1 MDTAIA
7 CVLILNSLQYKL
19 MHTHTQRSNIM
30 YCVLTPPQ
38 VKEVEERLASQY
50 ESRLKEPSHETAGAV
65 KSQPQHCKRCQR
77 QLVSNSHSSN
87 PPVTVSWSSPVAIT
101 TSRVSPRGETGRDH
115 RHRTGTALAMG
126 KNSTNSS
133 SSTSGS
139 GKGSFSGGK
148 VVSKTGSSKTS
159 SIKDKTRSI
168 RGKTGS
174 TRSKTKSLSKVI
186 EHKS

>member
-1 MDTAIA
+1 MCTYFEFTAVQTHA
-7 CVLILNSLQYKL
+7 
-19 MHTHTQRSNIM
+19 HTQRSNIM
-30 YCVLTPPQ
+30 YCVLTPQ

-50 ESRLKEPSHETAGAV
+50 ERRLKEPSHETASAV

-139 GKGSFSGGK
+139 GKGSFSGDK

-174 TRSKTKSLSKVI
+174 IRGKTGSTRSKTTSLSKVI